1 MCSSSDYK
9 PKQFKEG
16 MVHSG
21 KTKKM
26 DEKEVS
32 LNRKI
37 ELLKKAQTK
46 MMLELTNSINQIKAQ
61 VASLTSRVKQRI
73 KDGQQSKET
82 GSFCHRL

>member
-1 MCSSSDYK
+1 
-9 PKQFKEG
+9 

-73 KDGQQSKET
+73 KDGQQSKGT